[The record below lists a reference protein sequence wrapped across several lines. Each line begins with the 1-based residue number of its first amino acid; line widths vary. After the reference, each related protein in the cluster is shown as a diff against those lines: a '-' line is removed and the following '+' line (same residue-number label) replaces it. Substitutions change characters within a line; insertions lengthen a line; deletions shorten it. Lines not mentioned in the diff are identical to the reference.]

1 MTDINIELFK
11 RYQPKKKLEIIE
23 ALTEKELLAV
33 KESTVIRIVKE
44 VGKAHYRSKR
54 DKLLSINSERR
65 RGNCWNSTFEGVDF
79 YKGELYVELYLQY
92 ENTDTNMSEEW
103 RRFIRKGNY
112 EGQCRRD
119 DKMGNLRTYYFTY
132 TEIQKVR
139 CIKSILQEYVYC
151 KYPDKLN

>member
-1 MTDINIELFK
+1 MATS
-11 RYQPKKKLEIIE
+11 E
-23 ALTEKELLAV
+23 A
-33 KESTVIRIVKE
+33 TVAKIVKE
-44 VGKAHYRSKR
+44 VGRRRYKSR
-54 DKLLSINSERR
+54 DKDLYISYDRRVGNS
-65 RGNCWNSTFEGVDF
+65 WNSTVENIDLV
-79 YKGELYVELYLQY
+79 KGKLYVGFYIQY

-119 DKMGNLRTYYFTY
+119 DRMGNLRTYYFTY

-139 CIKSILQEYVYC
+139 CIKSILQEYVYR

>member
-11 RYQPKKKLEIIE
+11 RYQPKKKLEIIK

-92 ENTDTNMSEEW
+92 ENTDTNMSE
-103 RRFIRKGNY
+103 
-112 EGQCRRD
+112 
-119 DKMGNLRTYYFTY
+119 
-132 TEIQKVR
+132 
-139 CIKSILQEYVYC
+139 
-151 KYPDKLN
+151 

>member
-1 MTDINIELFK
+1 MDINIEIFK

-23 ALTEKELLAV
+23 SLTDKELLNL

-44 VGKAHYRSKR
+44 VGNFHHQSKR
-54 DKLLSINSERR
+54 NKLLSINSERR

-79 YKGELYVELYLQY
+79 YKGELSVELYLQY

-103 RRFIRKGNY
+103 RRFFRHGNY

-119 DKMGNLRTYYFTY
+119 DMMGNLRTYYFTY

-139 CIKSILQEYVYC
+139 CIKSILQEYVYR

>member
-23 ALTEKELLAV
+23 ALTEKELLNL

-44 VGKAHYRSKR
+44 VGNFHHRSKR

-65 RGNCWNSTFEGVDF
+65 QGNGWNSIFEGVDF
-79 YKGELYVELYLQY
+79 YKGELWVELYLQY

-103 RRFIRKGNY
+103 RRFFRQGNY

-119 DKMGNLRTYYFTY
+119 DRMGNLRTYYFTY
-132 TEIQKVR
+132 YESDKAK
-139 CIKSILQEYVYC
+139 CIKSILYEYVYR
-151 KYPDKLN
+151 KYADKLV

>member
-33 KESTVIRIVKE
+33 KESTAIRIVKE
-44 VGKAHYRSKR
+44 VGKLHYRSKR
-54 DKLLSINSERR
+54 DKLLSIDSERR
-65 RGNCWNSTFEGVDF
+65 RGNCWNSIFEGVDF
-79 YKGELYVELYLQY
+79 YKGELWVELYLQY
-92 ENTDTNMSEEW
+92 ENTDTNTSEEW
-103 RRFIRKGNY
+103 RRFFRQGNY

-119 DKMGNLRTYYFTY
+119 DRMGNLRTYYFTY
-132 TEIQKVR
+132 SQSDKAK
-139 CIKSILQEYVYC
+139 CIKSILLEYVYS